1 MKRKKALKVA
11 AEKLPKKRFNHCE
24 RVADTAVKMAEI
36 FNADTEKCF
45 VAGILHDYSKYDE
58 LSKMYQ
64 TVTAENLDPELLQ
77 YKTEVLHGPIAAAK
91 MKNKFDITD
100 EDILN
105 AIAHHTSGRKQ
116 MGIIEKIIFVA
127 DYIEPKRTQPGV
139 EGVRDIV
146 FKEKNLD
153 LAIYTITK
161 ANVKHLLNKDQ
172 TIYYKTIECLN
183 YYNMAR
189 ELQDAK

>member
-11 AEKLPKKRFNHCE
+11 AEKLPKKRFHHCE
-24 RVADTAVKMAEI
+24 RVAETAVEMAGI
-36 FNADTEKCF
+36 FNADAEKCF
-45 VAGILHDYSKYDE
+45 LAGILHDYSKYDE

-100 EDILN
+100 EEILN

-139 EGVRDIV
+139 DGVRDIV
-146 FKEKNLD
+146 FKENNLD

-189 ELQDAK
+189 E

>member
-1 MKRKKALKVA
+1 MKRKEALKVA
-11 AEKLPKKRFNHCE
+11 AEKLPKKRFKHCE
-24 RVADTAVKMAEI
+24 RVAETAVEMAGM
-36 FNADTEKCF
+36 FNADKEKCF
-45 VAGILHDYSKYDE
+45 LAGILHDYSKYDD
-58 LSKMYQ
+58 LSKMYL
-64 TVTAENLDPELLQ
+64 TVTRENLDRNLLQ

-91 MKNKFDITD
+91 MKNKFNITD
-100 EDILN
+100 EEILN
-105 AIAHHTSGRKQ
+105 AIAHHTTGRKQ

-127 DYIEPKRTQPGV
+127 DYIEPKRDQPGV
-139 EGVRDIV
+139 EVVRNII

-189 ELQDAK
+189 E